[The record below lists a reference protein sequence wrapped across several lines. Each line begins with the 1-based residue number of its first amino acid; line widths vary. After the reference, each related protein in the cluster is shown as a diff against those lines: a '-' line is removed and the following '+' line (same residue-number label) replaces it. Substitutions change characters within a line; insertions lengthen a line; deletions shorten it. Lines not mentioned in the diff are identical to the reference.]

1 MGDAPIH
8 CITADNRENLLRFSH
23 DDHLF
28 RYVLIVREIE
38 ATCHTLKPETA
49 GHWIRQRLWLENV
62 TWMYDPMCART
73 SILILVSWSR
83 YTSLLW
89 LKAGL
94 PVKQTRP
101 LVPFLTR
108 MIDVIPFI
116 KHRSSFAPIIAQPNL
131 FIRLFFTSL
140 HAIYSTKYWFFRFR
154 LIMRMCWFASIQDSR
169 GQFN

>member
-131 FIRLFFTSL
+131 FIRLYVFTCDLFDEVLILSISSHHENVL
-140 HAIYSTKYWFFRFR
+140 IREHTRFTWAI
-154 LIMRMCWFASIQDSR
+154 
-169 GQFN
+169 